1 MSDSTNSKEL
11 KRGPCKHEGCVNEAY
26 TRWHNGWKKW
36 IYSSE
41 CKTCT
46 ANLKKYGIHTGQRN
60 QMMEEQDG
68 MCQICNSPVKFSQG
82 LGLSS
87 TDATVD
93 HCHATGKVRGIL
105 CGSCNNMLGR
115 ARDSIQILKN
125 SIEYLRKH
133 GQTD

>member
-1 MSDSTNSKEL
+1 MSFEEK
-11 KRGPCKHEGCVNEAY
+11 KRGPCKHEGCDNDAY
-26 TRWHNGWKKW
+26 VRWHDGWKKW

-60 QMMEEQDG
+60 KMMEEQDG
-68 MCQICNSPVKFSQG
+68 KCAICYSDVTFKQG
-82 LGLSS
+82 IGLSS
-87 TDATVD
+87 YHATVD
-93 HCHATGKVRGIL
+93 HCHETGKVRDIL

-115 ARDSIQILKN
+115 AQDSEQILLNAIK
-125 SIEYLRKH
+125 YLRKH